1 MLRKV
6 ALITCAT
13 IALYAQN
20 GQIVT
25 LSEAYKSALIYE
37 AKSKS
42 VGYQVDAKEEDVTQ
56 AQSQLF
62 PQISAT
68 LNDSQRKF
76 KENFS
81 KRHVDE
87 QYNSS
92 SIVLNQV
99 IYHPEIFSQIDSA
112 KLKVDSAKI
121 YLTKQQ
127 QELAYKVADAY
138 VSILKYQ
145 NGVAVAESY
154 VKTNLV
160 KHQQIAEKFALSL
173 SNKMD
178 YLESKVSYEQSK
190 ITLSKQEN
198 QLALAKTKL
207 KNLTGMNVTS
217 IPSVAFDTLELDSLL
232 LISSTEDLH
241 DNPDIKMSKLNT
253 EISEKEIEIAK
264 YGHYPKLDLSLSHT
278 EYHTKD
284 NTVDYERDSR
294 LMLEFKIPIFY
305 GGRISSQV
313 EKSRL
318 LLLSSKEDLS
328 DQERE
333 VRLKFEE
340 LSLNYEA
347 ALRDIKLNKQAQSSA
362 ELYLSAVQKGYEH
375 GLKNLIDLED
385 AKTKL
390 YETKFK
396 LIDSVYTFI
405 NSYIGILNIT
415 GRLTPS
421 DAERLNSI
429 IFKTS

>member
-1 MLRKV
+1 MIRRI
-6 ALITCAT
+6 ALIASVTV
-13 IALYAQN
+13 ALYAQE
-20 GQIVT
+20 GEVIT
-25 LSEAYKSALIYE
+25 LSEAYNRALSHE
-37 AKSKS
+37 AKLKS

-56 AQSQLF
+56 AQSQLY
-62 PQISAT
+62 PQISAN
-68 LNDSQRKF
+68 LDNSQRKY
-76 KENFS
+76 KENYY
-81 KRHVDE
+81 KRNVKEEYD
-87 QYNSS
+87 SS
-92 SIVLNQV
+92 SIVVNQV
-99 IYHPEIFSQIDSA
+99 IYHPEIFSQIESA
-112 KLKVDSAKI
+112 KLKVDSSKI

-145 NGVAVAESY
+145 NSVAVAESY

-160 KHQQIAEKFALSL
+160 KHQQIAEKFALNL

-198 QLALAKTKL
+198 LLALAKTKL
-207 KNLTGMNVTS
+207 KNLTGLNVTS
-217 IPSVAFDTLELDSLL
+217 IPSVAFDALELDSLL
-232 LISSTEDLH
+232 LISSIEDLKE
-241 DNPDIKMSKLNT
+241 NPDIKMSKLNT
-253 EISEKEIEIAK
+253 KISEKEIEIAK

-294 LMLEFKIPIFY
+294 MMLEFKIPIFY

-318 LLLSSKEDLS
+318 LLLASQEDLS

-347 ALRDIKLNKQAQSSA
+347 ALRDIKLNKDAQSSA

-415 GRLTPS
+415 GRLTPG
-421 DAERLNSI
+421 DVEKLNAI

>member
-1 MLRKV
+1 MIPRI
-6 ALITCAT
+6 ALIASLTL
-13 IALYAQN
+13 ALYAQE
-20 GQIVT
+20 GEVIS
-25 LSEAYKSALIYE
+25 LSEAYSRALSHE
-37 AKSKS
+37 AKLKS

-56 AQSQLF
+56 AQSQLY
-62 PQISAT
+62 PQISAS
-68 LNDSQRKF
+68 LDNSQRKYKDNYYKRNV
-76 KENFS
+76 KEEY
-81 KRHVDE
+81 D
-87 QYNSS
+87 SS
-92 SIVLNQV
+92 SIVVNQV

-112 KLKVDSAKI
+112 KLKVNSAKI

-154 VKTNLV
+154 VKTNFV

-198 QLALAKTKL
+198 LLALAKTKL
-207 KNLTGMNVTS
+207 KNLTGINVTS
-217 IPSVAFDTLELDSLL
+217 IPSVAFDALELDSLL
-232 LISSTEDLH
+232 LISSTEDLKE
-241 DNPDIKMSKLNT
+241 NPDIKMSKLNT

-294 LMLEFKIPIFY
+294 MMLEFKIPIFS
-305 GGRISSQV
+305 GGRISAQV

-318 LLLSSKEDLS
+318 LLLASQEDLS

-333 VRLKFEE
+333 VRLKYEE

-347 ALRDIKLNKQAQSSA
+347 ALRDIKLNRDAQSSA
-362 ELYLSAVQKGYEH
+362 ELYLSAVQKGYEY

-415 GRLTPS
+415 GRLTPN
-421 DAERLNSI
+421 DVERLNSI